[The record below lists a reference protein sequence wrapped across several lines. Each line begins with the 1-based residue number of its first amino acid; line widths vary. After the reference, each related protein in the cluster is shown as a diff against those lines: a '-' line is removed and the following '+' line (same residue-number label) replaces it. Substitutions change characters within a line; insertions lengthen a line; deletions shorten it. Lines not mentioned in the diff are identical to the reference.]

1 MIRLI
6 KFLILG
12 ICFGIILTK
21 SEALS
26 WYRIHEMFHFQS
38 FHMYGLLG
46 TAIGTGLLSVLL
58 IKKLKVKTISGE
70 EVEITPKPLHWKSNL
85 FGGIIF
91 GIGWALTGACPGP
104 IYALVGTGISA
115 FVIVLVA
122 AIFGTYVYGV
132 LKRKL
137 PH

>member
-1 MIRLI
+1 MKLI

-46 TAIGTGLLSVLL
+46 SAIATGMLSVFL
-58 IKKLKVKTISGE
+58 IKKFKIKTISGQDIN
-70 EVEITPKPLHWKSNL
+70 ITPKEFKWKSNL

-91 GIGWALTGACPGP
+91 GLGWGLTGACPGP
-104 IYALVGTGISA
+104 IYAIIGTGLTP
-115 FVIVLVA
+115 FIVVLFA
-122 AIFGTYVYGV
+122 AIIGTYVYGA
-132 LKRKL
+132 LKKKL

>member
-1 MIRLI
+1 MKLL

-12 ICFGIILTK
+12 IAFGIILTK

-46 TAIGTGLLSVLL
+46 SAIATGMLSVFL
-58 IKKLKVKTISGE
+58 IRKFKVKTITGE
-70 EVEITPKPLHWKSNL
+70 EIEIKPKEFKWKASII
-85 FGGIIF
+85 GGIIF
-91 GIGWALTGACPGP
+91 GLGWGLTGACPGP
-104 IYALVGTGISA
+104 IYALIGTGSFA
-115 FVIVLVA
+115 FIVVLFAAVI
-122 AIFGTYVYGV
+122 GTYVYGAI
-132 LKRKL
+132 KKKL

>member
-1 MIRLI
+1 MKLI
-6 KFLILG
+6 KFLVLG

-46 TAIGTGLLSVLL
+46 SAIATGMLSVFL
-58 IKKLKVKTISGE
+58 IKKFKVKTISGQD
-70 EVEITPKPLHWKSNL
+70 IDIKPKELKWKSNL

-91 GIGWALTGACPGP
+91 GLGWGLTGACPGP
-104 IYALVGTGISA
+104 IFAIIGTGLIP
-115 FVIVLVA
+115 FIVVLFA
-122 AIFGTYVYGV
+122 AIIGTYVYGAM
-132 LKRKL
+132 KNKL